1 MSALLK
7 QAIQIATKAVELD
20 TARDFVDALAH
31 YDQCL
36 DMLKRARTTEK
47 SPSTVQAI
55 DGKVAEYSK
64 RANEIR
70 ATLSA
75 TAPSVPDDVPDFD
88 DDDDNN
94 TAPAP
99 VPPKV
104 VAPVKA
110 VAPPA
115 VAPPA
120 VAVAPPAAATKKL
133 SIVSEVVDNQ
143 ELVITIT
150 DDPNTLQALLTLGHR
165 ATEADR
171 ANQFE
176 RAFPLYRHLA
186 TSLMRLAKLES
197 NVRARETMLTYVKQY
212 TDRAEQLRSKP
223 ASQSLRGVRVERF
236 VESAAAVPVMTIAS
250 PASPPKPLPLS
261 SSSPSPSASVHLVE
275 IDRVWADIQLV
286 PFIASS
292 NKQA

>member
-7 QAIQIATKAVELD
+7 QAIQIATKAVELVS
-20 TARDFVDALAH
+20 ARDFVDALAH

-36 DMLKRARTTEK
+36 DMLKRARATEK

-88 DDDDNN
+88 DDDDV
-94 TAPAP
+94 TATTP
-99 VPPKV
+99 VPPAKV
-104 VAPVKA
+104 VAQPPVKA
-110 VAPPA
+110 PA
-115 VAPPA
+115 A
-120 VAVAPPAAATKKL
+120 VAVAPSVTTPAATPPATKKL

-236 VESAAAVPVMTIAS
+236 VEPAAPV
-250 PASPPKPLPLS
+250 SPPKPLS
-261 SSSPSPSASVHLVE
+261 SAAAAAATPSPSVHLVE

-286 PFIASS
+286 PFIVSN
-292 NKQA
+292 NKQSKHEISV

>member
-88 DDDDNN
+88 DDDDDNN
-94 TAPAP
+94 TTPAP

-115 VAPPA
+115 A
-120 VAVAPPAAATKKL
+120 APPAAPTKKL

-250 PASPPKPLPLS
+250 PASPPKALPLS